1 MPPRSRAVLAYEE
14 AAPAPGGSR
23 AAPAPR
29 LAFDAVARLPEPH
42 DNCAIARQDLP
53 RGTALTQLPSG
64 GSELTLS
71 VAVLEGHRFALVPI
85 AAGALLLSW
94 GEPFGKA
101 LAPIAPGEWVRNAKA
116 LHELRRRAVDSA
128 HGAHAN
134 FVDFTKQPTLT
145 RDGFAPGV
153 RRPLRPQLAPGFD
166 GFVRPRATTRY
177 GERCVGP
184 GLHVMEAHD
193 ASGKR
198 PMSWVETT
206 VGLCGAG
213 LHAVVAWRPAVC
225 GAVTGH
231 PMVPVLSVQLDD
243 AGVAADVLL
252 PAARPHEW
260 LRVLLG
266 QLAAVAGGEL
276 TPIALR
282 SGNVDFQ
289 IPRDASACDMLSA
302 ETVNSVPDMLSAA
315 EAALEEGRELPEVA
329 RLLFSLISAPQTR
342 GSALDRGGVG
352 TRMLAALC
360 KLAALTVAT
369 QARAQAVALSALD
382 LVLRPDDEG
391 GSLSYV
397 TDDPVATH
405 TTAVVR
411 ALGKAC
417 APPSPPAASELAVSL
432 LRRLAGAQPE
442 VLRASADAWLP
453 QAVELALATGHMA
466 DALGPDPTPPAD
478 GGGGGSGGNGKDAG
492 GSGGSGND
500 VAVSDADGDGADGS
514 SSRAGGEARQ
524 RCESAVELLG
534 SVLPWPEHAHAMPL
548 SLCWAV
554 WA

>member
-1 MPPRSRAVLAYEE
+1 
-14 AAPAPGGSR
+14 
-23 AAPAPR
+23 
-29 LAFDAVARLPEPH
+29 
-42 DNCAIARQDLP
+42 
-53 RGTALTQLPSG
+53 
-64 GSELTLS
+64 
-71 VAVLEGHRFALVPI
+71 
-85 AAGALLLSW
+85 
-94 GEPFGKA
+94 
-101 LAPIAPGEWVRNAKA
+101 
-116 LHELRRRAVDSA
+116 
-128 HGAHAN
+128 
-134 FVDFTKQPTLT
+134 
-145 RDGFAPGV
+145 
-153 RRPLRPQLAPGFD
+153 
-166 GFVRPRATTRY
+166 
-177 GERCVGP
+177 
-184 GLHVMEAHD
+184 
-193 ASGKR
+193 
-198 PMSWVETT
+198 
-206 VGLCGAG
+206 
-213 LHAVVAWRPAVC
+213 
-225 GAVTGH
+225 
-231 PMVPVLSVQLDD
+231 
-243 AGVAADVLL
+243 
-252 PAARPHEW
+252 
-260 LRVLLG
+260 
-266 QLAAVAGGEL
+266 
-276 TPIALR
+276 
-282 SGNVDFQ
+282 
-289 IPRDASACDMLSA
+289 MLSA

-554 WA
+554 WAVVEKPPAAGLPPALLHKSKDGRIWLIKLWGRGTPPHRAPTRLRPLALARPTASPSAFSHRVVEPTAAPHRHVISLLGGWLAHPPQREKLNQLLQLPTGAFVAKEGELPAYEARALMFVMWRRLVAAWVPPADGPLVGAPPPCPSPAGAHRSR